1 MKYFEGTHLGAF
13 FSHMRRFFSLLLGL
27 SLAAPIQADELD
39 GSWSIKAL
47 ALYQNLEETGQS
59 GSTLVEE
66 SGLEPAIELAGAW
79 PAGNG
84 SVIGSILLSR
94 YTLDYEGKSQA
105 GRSVDSETDYQRLRV
120 ALGYSHPLQET
131 ARLKV
136 QLEVEWMERDING
149 VDSIAGL
156 NEETQSNRLLIG
168 LEKDVLTFDR
178 QISLELIGVWGL
190 SGTQK
195 VSSAGIIDEVELPEG
210 RTYGVRSIVSIPLNP
225 HSKGG
230 WMWTLT
236 PTVEYLHSDRSEDR
250 LWTQDG
256 VIRGTLAQPETRRWA
271 AGLGLM
277 AIW

>member
-1 MKYFEGTHLGAF
+1 
-13 FSHMRRFFSLLLGL
+13 MRCFVFTLFGL
-27 SLAAPIQADELD
+27 SLAMPIQADELD

-79 PAGNG
+79 PAGSG

-149 VDSIAGL
+149 VDNIAGL

-225 HSKGG
+225 DSKGG

>member
-1 MKYFEGTHLGAF
+1 M
-13 FSHMRRFFSLLLGL
+13 
-27 SLAAPIQADELD
+27 PIQADELD

-47 ALYQNLEETGQS
+47 ALYQNLEETGRS

-66 SGLEPAIELAGAW
+66 SGLEPAIELAWAW
-79 PAGNG
+79 PAGSG
-84 SVIGSILLSR
+84 SVIGNILLSR

-105 GRSVDSETDYQRLRV
+105 GRSVDSETDYQKLRV
-120 ALGYSHPLQET
+120 ALGYSHPLRET
-131 ARLKV
+131 LRLKV
-136 QLEVEWMERDING
+136 QVEVEWLERDING
-149 VDSIAGL
+149 VDNIAGL

-168 LEKDVLTFDR
+168 LEKDFLAFAR
-178 QISLELIGVWGL
+178 QIGLELIGVWGL

-210 RTYGVRSIVSIPLNP
+210 RTYGVRSVISIPLNP
-225 HSKGG
+225 DSKSE
-230 WMWTLT
+230 WTWTLT

-250 LWTQDG
+250 LWTQNG

-271 AGLGLM
+271 AGVGLM

>member
-1 MKYFEGTHLGAF
+1 
-13 FSHMRRFFSLLLGL
+13 MRRLFSLLLGL
-27 SLAAPIQADELD
+27 SLATPIQADELD

-47 ALYQNLEETGQS
+47 ALYQNLEETGRS

-66 SGLEPAIELAGAW
+66 SGLEPAIELAGEW
-79 PAGNG
+79 PAGSG
-84 SVIGSILLSR
+84 SLIGSMLLSR

-105 GRSVDSETDYQRLRV
+105 GRLVDSETDYQRVRM

-131 ARLKV
+131 LRLKV
-136 QLEVEWMERDING
+136 QLEVEWLERDING
-149 VDSIAGL
+149 VDNIAGL

-178 QISLELIGVWGL
+178 QISVELTGVWGL
-190 SGTQK
+190 SGTQE
-195 VSSAGIIDEVELPEG
+195 VSSPGIIDEVELPEG
-210 RTYGVRSIVSIPLNP
+210 RTYGVRGIVSIPLNP
-225 HSKGG
+225 DSKGG
-230 WMWTLT
+230 WTWTLT

-250 LWTQDG
+250 LWTQNG

-271 AGLGLM
+271 AGVGLM

>member
-1 MKYFEGTHLGAF
+1 M
-13 FSHMRRFFSLLLGL
+13 
-27 SLAAPIQADELD
+27 PIQANQFQE
-39 GSWSIKAL
+39 SWSIEAL
-47 ALYQNLEETGQS
+47 ALYQNLEETRRS

-66 SGLEPAIELAGAW
+66 SGLAPAIALAGAW
-79 PAGNG
+79 PAGRG
-84 SVIGSILLSR
+84 SVIGTMLLSR
-94 YTLDYEGKSQA
+94 YTLDYEGKSQG

-120 ALGYSHPLQET
+120 ALGYSSPLQET
-131 ARLKV
+131 LRLKV
-136 QLEVEWMERDING
+136 QVEVEWMERDIAG
-149 VDSIAGL
+149 VDNIAGL

-178 QISLELIGVWGL
+178 QIGLELTAVWGL

-225 HSKGG
+225 DSKAG
-230 WMWTLT
+230 WTWTLT
-236 PTVEYLHSDRSEDR
+236 PRFEYLHSDRSEDR

-256 VIRGTLAQPETRRWA
+256 VLRGTLAQPETRRWA
-271 AGLGLM
+271 AGVGLM